1 MDNFMDKFYSKLV
14 SGSGQKIS
22 ENVEQRR
29 KVMSESKLEAISS
42 LIKENDSKQLEC
54 IVSLMDQEGEE
65 RELAKELILQQ
76 IASLNGPIQNIE
88 VNLNQSVKSI
98 DSNMQGI
105 ASAVQGMELR
115 LNDIDVIL
123 EQMRT
128 EESFEPEEA
137 QEAIGETQLTDLEDH
152 IHKENVK
159 CYRNVQACVM
169 EQSALQMEQTRNSSK
184 PLKGM
189 MIAILLL
196 NIANLAAIVLHLLKI
211 F

>member
-14 SGSGQKIS
+14 STSGPKYADNI
-22 ENVEQRR
+22 EQRR
-29 KVMSESKLEAISS
+29 KNVSESKLEAISN

-65 RELAKELILQQ
+65 REIAKEMILQK
-76 IASLNGPIQNIE
+76 IAGLNEPIQNME
-88 VNLNQSVKSI
+88 LNLNQSVKSI
-98 DSNMQGI
+98 DGSMQGI
-105 ASAVQGMELR
+105 AAAVQSIELR
-115 LNDIDVIL
+115 MNDLDVIL

-128 EESFEPEEA
+128 EQSFEPEKTAES
-137 QEAIGETQLTDLEDH
+137 IDETQFTELEDH
-152 IHKENVK
+152 VHKENVK

-184 PLKGM
+184 PLMGM
-189 MIAILLL
+189 LIGSILLNL
-196 NIANLAAIVLHLLKI
+196 INLAAMVLHILKI